1 MINGTDSYLFLTYQI
16 SDGTTDWAWEIA
28 TMTLILPKFLTYSD
42 DSFYFSEYS
51 WEIIEDKKAI
61 DAYVNAQTAQ
71 DTADGKRRVYPVY
84 PYPSL

>member
-16 SDGTTDWAWEIA
+16 SDGTTDWVAWEIA

-61 DAYVNAQTAQ
+61 DAYRSGST
-71 DTADGKRRVYPVY
+71 RYSRW
-84 PYPSL
+84 